1 MHTLHWIVVTIL
13 ILIFSNK
20 APPEGT
26 PLEDIDLTSDC
37 VPVYIEGVDPYF
49 TTLEYRDSPG
59 ALLEDILFPADDTYI
74 TLEELECEVR
84 TTHLWCP
91 PQI

>member
-26 PLEDIDLTSDC
+26 PLEVIDLTSD
-37 VPVYIEGVDPYF
+37 VITSRTETSNGAINTMSELMNEIEGF
-49 TTLEYRDSPG
+49 EK
-59 ALLEDILFPADDTYI
+59 
-74 TLEELECEVR
+74 
-84 TTHLWCP
+84 
-91 PQI
+91 